1 MYSAVCS
8 LSFSISAQSNKD
20 KILAMSEREF
30 AVSKDK
36 QKDKETLRQLEGK
49 TGKDRGQQAD
59 VAIPTDKK
67 TIRQL
72 SSSGEEAKKKRGQ

>member
-1 MYSAVCS
+1 MA
-8 LSFSISAQSNKD
+8 D
-20 KILAMSEREF
+20 REF

-36 QKDKETLRQLEGK
+36 KKDKETLRQLEGK
-49 TGKDRGQQAD
+49 SGKDGGQQAN

-72 SSSGEEAKKKRGQ
+72 SSSGEEAKKKRGK

>member
-1 MYSAVCS
+1 MP
-8 LSFSISAQSNKD
+8 D
-20 KILAMSEREF
+20 REF

-49 TGKDRGQQAD
+49 QEKDRGQMAS
-59 VAIPTDKK
+59 VAIATDKK

-72 SSSGEEAKKKRGQ
+72 SSSGEEAKKKRGK